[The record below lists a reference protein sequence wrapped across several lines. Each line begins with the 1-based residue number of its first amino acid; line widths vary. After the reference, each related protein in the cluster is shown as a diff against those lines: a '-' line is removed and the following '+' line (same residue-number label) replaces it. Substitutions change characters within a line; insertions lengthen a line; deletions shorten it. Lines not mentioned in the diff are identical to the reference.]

1 MDYLVIVR
9 TGWVFL
15 ADEFRSHLHQW
26 WPTVRLEEIRNPE
39 DNDVL
44 AFEVPKERRWLYG
57 SLSRDGNAVI
67 FSGELEDCAEF
78 AQWCRSL
85 IPVDQEVLF
94 CDEAMNTS
102 LILEP
107 GTTPEKI
114 FQAVVASYGGDR

>member
-9 TGWVFL
+9 TSWVFP
-15 ADEFRSHLHQW
+15 ADEFKSQLLQR
-26 WPTVRLEEIRNPE
+26 WPTVRLEEVRSPE

-44 AFEVPKERRWLYG
+44 AFEVPKARRGLHG
-57 SLSRDGNAVI
+57 SLTRDGKAVI

-94 CDEAMNTS
+94 GDEAMNTS

-107 GTTPEKI
+107 DTTPAEI
-114 FQAVVASYGGDR
+114 FQAVVASYGGSR

>member
-9 TGWVFL
+9 TGWVFP
-15 ADEFRSHLHQW
+15 ADGFKSQLLQR
-26 WPTVRLEEIRNPE
+26 WPTVRLEDIRNPE

-44 AFEVPKERRWLYG
+44 AFEVPKAKRGLYG
-57 SLSRDGNAVI
+57 SLTRDGKAVI

-85 IPVDQEVLF
+85 IAADQEVLF

-107 GTTPEKI
+107 GMAPEEI
-114 FQAVVASYGGDR
+114 VQAVVASYGEGR